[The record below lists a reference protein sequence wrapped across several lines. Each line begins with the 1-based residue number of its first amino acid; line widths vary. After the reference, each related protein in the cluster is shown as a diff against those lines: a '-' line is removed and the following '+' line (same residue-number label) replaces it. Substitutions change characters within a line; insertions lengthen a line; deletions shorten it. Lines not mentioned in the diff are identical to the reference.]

1 MNLKLNQKMSLQLSN
16 NNNEKTEIID
26 PENLIKEGINIIYQS
41 FNTNMENYQEQ
52 IEESKKIIKD
62 LNKKLE
68 ILKEEIEMIQR
79 ENQYYKT
86 QNKKLKIEVENLN
99 KVVNNIKGKLINF
112 DFNINTK
119 QIIEN
124 MSQNI
129 GHKYKNHIKNKSS
142 IFNNMR
148 TAIEADN
155 SIINNSNYK
164 RKNYYREQM
173 IKNKE
178 QSRNSRTIRYEL
190 RNSDFNDIIYDS
202 EINSINNEDI
212 LSEIN
217 PSENKLNIFNNK
229 ISSQLHTLHSELNIR
244 NKNKSNH
251 KNYNDENSK
260 NNYYQ
265 NNNKNNEHSSINKK
279 NINFNSYKNINT
291 YRRKNKIRNNSLNNM
306 TIKKEKFNKNIK
318 YLIKN
323 NQEETKENKKTNSE
337 SILEF
342 QDNNN
347 DYDIQ
352 ICKTFQD
359 NKNGHTNNNINDNNF
374 INELKMMEISF
385 FIEKCK
391 CFLDNESLEIIYQF
405 YKTYKDKI
413 IKDKD
418 IIKQIKFYLKSND
431 ILLNLFNNIIL

>member
-16 NNNEKTEIID
+16 NNNEKSELID

-52 IEESKKIIKD
+52 IEELKNIIND

-86 QNKKLKIEVENLN
+86 QNKKLNSEVENLN

-124 MSQNI
+124 MSQNM
-129 GHKYKNHIKNKSS
+129 GHKFKNHMKNRNSF
-142 IFNNMR
+142 FNNMK
-148 TAIEADN
+148 TAVEVDN
-155 SIINNSNYK
+155 SMINNSNYK
-164 RKNYYREQM
+164 SKNYYREQM

-178 QSRNSRTIRYEL
+178 PSRNSRTIRYDL
-190 RNSDFNDIIYDS
+190 GNSDFNDIIYDS

-212 LSEIN
+212 LSEIY
-217 PSENKLNIFNNK
+217 PCENQLNYYNNK
-229 ISSQLHTLHSELNIR
+229 NSRQLQTLHSELNIR
-244 NKNKSNH
+244 NKQRSNPKS
-251 KNYNDENSK
+251 YNDENSK

-265 NNNKNNEHSSINKK
+265 NNIRNSEYSSINKK

-291 YRRKNKIRNNSLNNM
+291 YRRKNKIRNDSLNNM
-306 TIKKEKFNKNIK
+306 TIKKEKINKNIK
-318 YLIKN
+318 YLIRN
-323 NQEETKENKKTNSE
+323 NKEEKKENKKINSE
-337 SILEF
+337 SKLEF
-342 QDNNN
+342 PDNN

-352 ICKTFQD
+352 ICKTFQN
-359 NKNGHTNNNINDNNF
+359 NKNGYKNNNIYDNNF
-374 INELKMMEISF
+374 INELKMKEISF

-391 CFLDNESLEIIYQF
+391 SFLDKESFEIIYQL
-405 YKTYKDKI
+405 YKTYRDKI

-418 IIKQIKFYLKSND
+418 IIKQIKFYLKLND

>member
-1 MNLKLNQKMSLQLSN
+1 MSLQLSN
-16 NNNEKTEIID
+16 NNNEKSEIID
-26 PENLIKEGINIIYQS
+26 PEKLIKEGINIIYQS

-52 IEESKKIIKD
+52 IEELKNIIND

-86 QNKKLKIEVENLN
+86 QNKKLKSEVENLN

-142 IFNNMR
+142 IINNMN
-148 TAIEADN
+148 TAVELDN
-155 SIINNSNYK
+155 NMINNSNYK
-164 RKNYYREQM
+164 NKNYYREQM

-217 PSENKLNIFNNK
+217 PSENKLNYYNNK
-229 ISSQLHTLHSELNIR
+229 TSRQLNTLHSELNLR
-244 NKNKSNH
+244 NKNRSNH

-260 NNYYQ
+260 NNFYQ
-265 NNNKNNEHSSINKK
+265 NNKRNSEHSSISKK

-291 YRRKNKIRNNSLNNM
+291 YRRKNKIRNKSLNNM
-306 TIKKEKFNKNIK
+306 TIKKEKINKDIK
-318 YLIKN
+318 YLIRN
-323 NQEETKENKKTNSE
+323 NQEETKENKKMS
-337 SILEF
+337 SKSLLEF
-342 QDNNN
+342 PNNN

-352 ICKTFQD
+352 ICKTFQN
-359 NKNGHTNNNINDNNF
+359 NKNGQMNNNTYKNNNF
-374 INELKMMEISF
+374 INELKMKEISF

-391 CFLDNESLEIIYQF
+391 SFLDNESFEIIYQF
-405 YKTYKDKI
+405 YKAYKDKI

-418 IIKQIKFYLKSND
+418 IIYQIKFYLKSND